1 MEIPQSLK
9 EENSVCA
16 ISTTLQVT
24 LFASNA
30 TSVRRQTII
39 EYAKICQD
47 IILGYAEHERE
58 LINAQDI
65 VLNPF
70 SVALLYKRFLS
81 YEHNDT
87 DDIQKGML
95 ADYYIKQLSR
105 EVTAMVNNI
114 EEPRFFV
121 VAIIEKEVD

>member
-1 MEIPQSLK
+1 M
-9 EENSVCA
+9 
-16 ISTTLQVT
+16 T

-30 TSVRRQTII
+30 MSVRRQTII

-87 DDIQKGML
+87 DDIKKGML

-121 VAIIEKEVD
+121 IEIKYKEVD

>member
-1 MEIPQSLK
+1 M
-9 EENSVCA
+9 
-16 ISTTLQVT
+16 
-24 LFASNA
+24 
-30 TSVRRQTII
+30 
-39 EYAKICQD
+39 
-47 IILGYAEHERE
+47 EHERQ

-65 VLNPF
+65 ILNPF

-81 YEHNDT
+81 YEYNDT

-95 ADYYIKQLSR
+95 ADYYIKQISR
-105 EVTAMVNNI
+105 EVTALVNNI

>member
-30 TSVRRQTII
+30 TLIRRQTII

-87 DDIQKGML
+87 DNIQKGML

-105 EVTAMVNNI
+105 EVTALVNNI

>member
-1 MEIPQSLK
+1 M
-9 EENSVCA
+9 
-16 ISTTLQVT
+16 
-24 LFASNA
+24 
-30 TSVRRQTII
+30 
-39 EYAKICQD
+39 
-47 IILGYAEHERE
+47 
-58 LINAQDI
+58 

-70 SVALLYKRFLS
+70 SVALLYKRFLL

-105 EVTAMVNNI
+105 EVTALVNNI

-121 VAIIEKEVD
+121 IEIKYKEVD

>member
-1 MEIPQSLK
+1 M
-9 EENSVCA
+9 
-16 ISTTLQVT
+16 
-24 LFASNA
+24 
-30 TSVRRQTII
+30 
-39 EYAKICQD
+39 
-47 IILGYAEHERE
+47 
-58 LINAQDI
+58 
-65 VLNPF
+65 NPF

-121 VAIIEKEVD
+121 IEIKYKEVD

>member
-1 MEIPQSLK
+1 M
-9 EENSVCA
+9 
-16 ISTTLQVT
+16 
-24 LFASNA
+24 
-30 TSVRRQTII
+30 
-39 EYAKICQD
+39 
-47 IILGYAEHERE
+47 EHERQ

-65 VLNPF
+65 ILNPF

-105 EVTAMVNNI
+105 EVTALVNNI

>member
-1 MEIPQSLK
+1 M
-9 EENSVCA
+9 
-16 ISTTLQVT
+16 
-24 LFASNA
+24 
-30 TSVRRQTII
+30 
-39 EYAKICQD
+39 
-47 IILGYAEHERE
+47 
-58 LINAQDI
+58 
-65 VLNPF
+65 NPF

-95 ADYYIKQLSR
+95 ADYYIKQLNR

-121 VAIIEKEVD
+121 IKIKYKEVG

>member
-1 MEIPQSLK
+1 M
-9 EENSVCA
+9 
-16 ISTTLQVT
+16 
-24 LFASNA
+24 
-30 TSVRRQTII
+30 SVRRQTII

-87 DDIQKGML
+87 DDIKKGML

-121 VAIIEKEVD
+121 IEIKYKEVD

>member
-1 MEIPQSLK
+1 M
-9 EENSVCA
+9 
-16 ISTTLQVT
+16 
-24 LFASNA
+24 
-30 TSVRRQTII
+30 
-39 EYAKICQD
+39 
-47 IILGYAEHERE
+47 
-58 LINAQDI
+58 
-65 VLNPF
+65 NPF

-95 ADYYIKQLSR
+95 ADYYIKKLNR

-121 VAIIEKEVD
+121 IEIKYKEVD